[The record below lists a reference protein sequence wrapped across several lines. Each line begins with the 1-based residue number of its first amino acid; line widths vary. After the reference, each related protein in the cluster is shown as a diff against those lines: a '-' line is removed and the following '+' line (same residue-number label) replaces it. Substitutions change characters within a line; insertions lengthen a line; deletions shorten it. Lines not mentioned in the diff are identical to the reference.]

1 MTYRYPARASI
12 RIFLSA
18 LAVLAATGAHD
29 ARASFQGF
37 QQPDTILQAPAVMPF
52 GSGERAAYQ
61 VKLGGVAVGSGS
73 LQVLGIESVNGN
85 DTYHV
90 RFRLSGGVP
99 LARVDDKYESW
110 IDTDGLF
117 SRRFKQDQKEVRYER
132 HRTYEF
138 FPERKTYRRTDK
150 AETGTIPTDRP
161 LDDISFLYFA
171 RTLPLNVGDTYTL
184 NRYFKED
191 GNPVVLRVLRR
202 ETIRVPAGTFRTIV
216 VRPVIRTKG
225 LFSEGGEAEVYFSDD
240 ARKVPVQ
247 IRSKVPVVGS
257 LTMHLT
263 EYAAGAQR

>member
-1 MTYRYPARASI
+1 MEKRHTGRAST
-12 RIFLSA
+12 RILLCALVA
-18 LAVLAATGAHD
+18 LAAAGAPD
-29 ARASFQGF
+29 ARAAFQEF
-37 QQPDTILQAPAVMPF
+37 QQPDTLRGVPAVMPF
-52 GSGERAAYQ
+52 GSGEKAAYQ

-73 LQVLGIESVNGN
+73 LQVLGIESVNGY

-90 RFRLSGGVP
+90 RFRISGGVP
-99 LARVDDKYESW
+99 LARVDDRYESW
-110 IDTDGLF
+110 IDAEGIF
-117 SRRFKQDQKEVRYER
+117 SRRFRQDQKEVRYER

-138 FPERKTYRRTDK
+138 FPERKTYRRTDR
-150 AETGTIPTDRP
+150 AETGTLPTDRP

-184 NRYFKED
+184 SRYFRED
-191 GNPVVLRVLRR
+191 GNPVVLKVLRR

-216 VRPVIRTKG
+216 VRPIIRTKG

-247 IRSKVPVVGS
+247 IRSRVPVVGS

-263 EYAAGAQR
+263 EYQAGAQR